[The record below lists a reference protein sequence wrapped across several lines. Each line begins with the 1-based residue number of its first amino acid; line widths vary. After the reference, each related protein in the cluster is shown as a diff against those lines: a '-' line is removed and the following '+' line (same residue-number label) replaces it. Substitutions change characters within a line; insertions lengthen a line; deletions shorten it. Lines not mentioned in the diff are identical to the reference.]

1 MASSYMMR
9 DNSLTADLS
18 EPVNSTAKSTVVID
32 LGGTNLR
39 LGHIG
44 RDGPHPAVETLPTE
58 RLRQAE
64 PIGFLVSAVKR
75 YVQEN
80 NLALAGVVIGVPFT
94 PDRKMSTAVSSP
106 NIRNLEGA
114 PLKAGLTEKLGCPVR
129 LERDINLLALGEWAA
144 GAVKGVSSVFGMFV
158 GTGVGGCYLE
168 DGQPFRGSTGAAL
181 ELGHISI
188 RAEGRVCVCGNTDCV
203 EAYACGGVLNQIAT
217 EAQISVG
224 EIFAHGL
231 MRSDLEPTLYAFVN
245 DLARTLATG
254 VNLFHPE
261 VALVGGGVMEM
272 PGFPKKHFQET
283 FYAHLRRPIPAETVT
298 LRWAELGS
306 RASLYGAQVLLRRA
320 RADV

>member
-1 MASSYMMR
+1 MASYMMR
-9 DNSLTADLS
+9 NDSLILTS
-18 EPVNSTAKSTVVID
+18 NNPESTVVID

-44 RDGPHPAVETLPTE
+44 ADGPHPAAETLPTE

-80 NLALAGVVIGVPFT
+80 NLTLAGVVIGVPFT
-94 PDRKMSTAVSSP
+94 PDRELSTAVSSP

-114 PLKAGLTEKLGCPVR
+114 PLKAGLSEKLGCPVR

-144 GAVKGVSSVFGMFV
+144 GAVRGVASVFGMFV

-181 ELGHISI
+181 ELGHIPI

-203 EAYACGGVLNQIAT
+203 EAYACGSVLNRIAD

-224 EIFAHGL
+224 EIFTQGL
-231 MRSDLEPTLYAFVN
+231 AGLARPDLKPILDTFVD
-245 DLARTLATG
+245 DLARTLSTG

-320 RADV
+320 RADA

>member
-1 MASSYMMR
+1 MKR
-9 DNSLTADLS
+9 PD
-18 EPVNSTAKSTVVID
+18 KSTVVID

-44 RDGPHPAVETLPTE
+44 ADGPHPAGEVVPTE

-80 NLALAGVVIGVPFT
+80 NLTLAGVVIGVPFT
-94 PDRKMSTAVSSP
+94 PDRELSTAVSSP

-144 GAVKGVSSVFGMFV
+144 GTVKAVASVFGMFV

-181 ELGHISI
+181 ELGHIPI
-188 RAEGRVCVCGNTDCV
+188 RAEGRVCVCGNFDCV
-203 EAYACGGVLNQIAT
+203 EAYACGHVLNDIAKKT
-217 EAQISVG
+217 QLKIG
-224 EIFAHGL
+224 DIFAEGL
-231 MRSDLEPTLYAFVN
+231 TRPDLKPVLYAFVD
-245 DLARTLATG
+245 DLARTLSTG

-261 VALVGGGVMEM
+261 VALVGGGVTEM
-272 PGFPKKHFQET
+272 KGFPRTRFSET
-283 FYAHLRRPIPAETVT
+283 FYAHLRRPIPSETVG
-298 LRWAELGS
+298 LGWAGLGS

-320 RADV
+320 GTDV